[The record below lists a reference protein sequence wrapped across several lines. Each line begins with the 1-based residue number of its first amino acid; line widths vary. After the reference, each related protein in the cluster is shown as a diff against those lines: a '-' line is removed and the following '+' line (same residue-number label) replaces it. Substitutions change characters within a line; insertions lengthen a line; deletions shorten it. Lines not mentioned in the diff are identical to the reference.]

1 MILFIHI
8 HMRKRT
14 LAEFYSERTELTPK
28 MRRIGVIDSLRKPKK
43 ESKKSE
49 DSDAKLRIFSAQMR
63 VRPPR

>member
-1 MILFIHI
+1 
-8 HMRKRT
+8 MRKRT

-28 MRRIGVIDSLRKPKK
+28 MRRIGVIKSVRKPKT

-49 DSDAKLRIFSAQMR
+49 DSDAKPRIFPAQMR

>member
-43 ESKKSE
+43 ESNESE
-49 DSDAKLRIFSAQMR
+49 DSDAKLRIFPAQMR